1 MGVDPIQ
8 IQTERRTVTEHMDP
22 SKIFVYF
29 GYAMAVVFFGLGVYV
44 LFFVPAELR
53 IPEKFRV
60 MFGVVL
66 LLYGV
71 YRVISLRIK
80 QRQADEEL

>member
-1 MGVDPIQ
+1 
-8 IQTERRTVTEHMDP
+8 MDP
-22 SKIFVYF
+22 SKIFAYF
-29 GYAMAVVFFGLGVYV
+29 GYAMSVVFFVMGLYV
-44 LFFVPAELR
+44 LFLLPEEMN

-71 YRVISLRIK
+71 YRFISLRIK
-80 QRQADEEL
+80 QRQADEERETE